1 MTSEQISLVR
11 VSFAKIEP
19 VAEEAAV
26 LFYAKLFD
34 LDPDLRRLFKT
45 DIAQQ
50 GRKLMQMLEIA
61 VNGLDRLDELIPAVR
76 ELGVRH
82 HAYGV
87 EDRHYETVGAALLWT
102 LEQAQKADFTLETK
116 EAWTAV
122 YGLLV
127 ETMKDASR
135 EPSENTASV

>member
-1 MTSEQISLVR
+1 MTSEQINLVR

-19 VAEEAAV
+19 FAEEAAV

-61 VNGLDRLDELIPAVR
+61 VNGLDRLDELAPEVR
-76 ELGVRH
+76 ALGARH
-82 HAYGV
+82 HTYGV
-87 EDRHYETVGAALLWT
+87 DDRHYETVGAALLWT
-102 LEQAQKADFTLETK
+102 LEQAQKADFTPDTK

-122 YGLLV
+122 YSLLA

-135 EPSENTASV
+135 EPSENTAGD